1 MIQENGSIVR
11 TLIIEIP
18 SDAEDRLKER
28 AQAAGQEVSQYVG
41 QLITKELAA
50 PLTISEAAE
59 GLARAVDAVGV
70 SDDDFGSTLVEA
82 RDAARRDRWR
92 KGA

>member
-1 MIQENGSIVR
+1 M
-11 TLIIEIP
+11 TLTIEIP
-18 SDAEDRLKER
+18 ADAEARLKER

-50 PLTISEAAE
+50 PLTIAQAAK
-59 GLARAVDAVGV
+59 GLARAVDATGV
-70 SDDDFGSTLVEA
+70 SDDEFASTLMEA
-82 RDAARRDRWR
+82 RDAARRDRR